1 MKIVESSDKQ
11 MIKVVAY
18 HRVSTDV
25 QDYDRQVQD
34 VQRFCEYQQYNII
47 KSFSEK
53 ESGTIKER
61 PELVA
66 MMDFVK
72 SNPNVLFVV
81 ISELSRLGRTSH
93 VLRSIEALND
103 LKVGLISIKE
113 GISTLNKDRTVNATS
128 TMITSVLS
136 SINSYEL
143 DTMTFRMRSGK
154 VNSVKNG
161 GVVQNE
167 NYPYGY
173 MKDSNKKLLINESEA
188 IIVKQIFELSLTK
201 GCTTIA
207 NYLNNKEIKTRQNKK
222 WRDAVIYHMLINT
235 IYVGQRNYLGIKY
248 DCPQIIDNV
257 LFDTVQANLKSKF
270 NKMSI
275 NRKYEYLLDNKMI
288 ACGVC
293 GKYYSPNS
301 KPVRNGKIESTYKCC
316 STRYYKESCGN
327 MGVSVEKLESAVK
340 NLLINEYAASIA
352 NRASDS
358 GQSQNKINLLA
369 VEFNEVE
376 GFIRKQL
383 QTESNLIDLFTSGVL
398 TKEKFN
404 IKLDVIRK
412 EQTKLNNQLLNI
424 KSQIAAN
431 KILIDAADDWFDI
444 DNLEFVEDERGNSY
458 EVSFINYLNKI
469 LIDKKMIKGIL
480 SKITIYPTS
489 KRFTKRLNEVCV
501 RCDITIFDEVTRIYI
516 SNRTKEIKIIRP
528 NLGNA
533 PRLYV

>member
-154 VNSVKNG
+154 VNSV
-161 GVVQNE
+161 
-167 NYPYGY
+167 
-173 MKDSNKKLLINESEA
+173 
-188 IIVKQIFELSLTK
+188 
-201 GCTTIA
+201 C
-207 NYLNNKEIKTRQNKK
+207 
-222 WRDAVIYHMLINT
+222 
-235 IYVGQRNYLGIKY
+235 
-248 DCPQIIDNV
+248 
-257 LFDTVQANLKSKF
+257 
-270 NKMSI
+270 
-275 NRKYEYLLDNKMI
+275 
-288 ACGVC
+288 
-293 GKYYSPNS
+293 
-301 KPVRNGKIESTYKCC
+301 
-316 STRYYKESCGN
+316 
-327 MGVSVEKLESAVK
+327 
-340 NLLINEYAASIA
+340 
-352 NRASDS
+352 
-358 GQSQNKINLLA
+358 
-369 VEFNEVE
+369 
-376 GFIRKQL
+376 
-383 QTESNLIDLFTSGVL
+383 
-398 TKEKFN
+398 
-404 IKLDVIRK
+404 
-412 EQTKLNNQLLNI
+412 
-424 KSQIAAN
+424 
-431 KILIDAADDWFDI
+431 
-444 DNLEFVEDERGNSY
+444 
-458 EVSFINYLNKI
+458 
-469 LIDKKMIKGIL
+469 
-480 SKITIYPTS
+480 
-489 KRFTKRLNEVCV
+489 
-501 RCDITIFDEVTRIYI
+501 
-516 SNRTKEIKIIRP
+516 
-528 NLGNA
+528 
-533 PRLYV
+533 